1 MEVKEILS
9 WAVLLLLLA
18 GGILATISAAYTA
31 RCLQNSQDR
40 ILAGYVDLY
49 AKMRVENQKILG
61 EYADT
66 VVRFAD
72 LVARQKTIILFC
84 DDSGRLQA
92 RVVDTATRADM
103 NRLMEGQKNA
113 EITSCD
119 LLCRDEKREASAS
132 LSIFIP
138 RNNVAKRC
146 LAMSRLIPS
155 YPAFIPSVI
164 TP

>member
-9 WAVLLLLLA
+9 WVVLLLLLA

-40 ILAGYVDLY
+40 MLAGYVDLY

-66 VVRFAD
+66 VVRFVD

-92 RVVDTATRADM
+92 RVVDTATRADVV
-103 NRLMEGQKNA
+103 RLME
-113 EITSCD
+113 E
-119 LLCRDEKREASAS
+119 RRSADQ
-132 LSIFIP
+132 
-138 RNNVAKRC
+138 
-146 LAMSRLIPS
+146 
-155 YPAFIPSVI
+155 
-164 TP
+164 

>member
-9 WAVLLLLLA
+9 WAALLLLLA

-40 ILAGYVDLY
+40 MLAGYVDLY
-49 AKMRVENQKILG
+49 AKMRV
-61 EYADT
+61 
-66 VVRFAD
+66 D

-113 EITSCD
+113 D
-119 LLCRDEKREASAS
+119 Q
-132 LSIFIP
+132 
-138 RNNVAKRC
+138 
-146 LAMSRLIPS
+146 
-155 YPAFIPSVI
+155 
-164 TP
+164 

>member
-9 WAVLLLLLA
+9 WVVLLLLLA
-18 GGILATISAAYTA
+18 GGILATISTAYTA

-40 ILAGYVDLY
+40 ILAGYADLY

-66 VVRFAD
+66 VARFAD

-84 DDSGRLQA
+84 DDSGHLQA

-113 EITSCD
+113 D
-119 LLCRDEKREASAS
+119 Q
-132 LSIFIP
+132 
-138 RNNVAKRC
+138 
-146 LAMSRLIPS
+146 
-155 YPAFIPSVI
+155 
-164 TP
+164 

>member
-9 WAVLLLLLA
+9 WAALLLLLA
-18 GGILATISAAYTA
+18 GGILATISAAYTT
-31 RCLQNSQDR
+31 RCLQASQDR
-40 ILAGYVDLY
+40 ILAGYAGLY
-49 AKMRVENQKILG
+49 EKMRMENQKILT

-66 VVRFAD
+66 VVRFVD

-113 EITSCD
+113 D
-119 LLCRDEKREASAS
+119 Q
-132 LSIFIP
+132 
-138 RNNVAKRC
+138 
-146 LAMSRLIPS
+146 
-155 YPAFIPSVI
+155 
-164 TP
+164 

>member
-40 ILAGYVDLY
+40 ILAGDADLY

-66 VVRFAD
+66 VARFAD

-84 DDSGRLQA
+84 DDSGHLQA

-103 NRLMEGQKNA
+103 NRLME
-113 EITSCD
+113 E
-119 LLCRDEKREASAS
+119 RRSADQ
-132 LSIFIP
+132 
-138 RNNVAKRC
+138 
-146 LAMSRLIPS
+146 
-155 YPAFIPSVI
+155 
-164 TP
+164 

>member
-9 WAVLLLLLA
+9 WAVLLLLLV
-18 GGILATISAAYTA
+18 GGILATISAAYTS
-31 RCLQNSQDR
+31 RCLRDSQDR
-40 ILAGYVDLY
+40 ILAGYAGLY
-49 AKMRVENQKILG
+49 EKMRVENQKILT

-66 VVRFAD
+66 VVRFVD

-113 EITSCD
+113 D
-119 LLCRDEKREASAS
+119 Q
-132 LSIFIP
+132 
-138 RNNVAKRC
+138 
-146 LAMSRLIPS
+146 
-155 YPAFIPSVI
+155 
-164 TP
+164 